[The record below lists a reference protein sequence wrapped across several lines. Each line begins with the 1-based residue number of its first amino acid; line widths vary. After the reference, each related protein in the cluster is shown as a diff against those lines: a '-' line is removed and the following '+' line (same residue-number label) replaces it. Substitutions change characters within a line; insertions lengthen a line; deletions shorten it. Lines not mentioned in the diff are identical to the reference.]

1 VGSTSHS
8 LNGRKFGRAM
18 PEQTWATEICWAVSN
33 LKKTENGMA
42 LVIFGTWYLF
52 SQGKGNKNH
61 FSTLHTE
68 SSYKNT
74 TTTPSHASVVRKFQL
89 QVSRFKSRT

>member
-1 VGSTSHS
+1 
-8 LNGRKFGRAM
+8 
-18 PEQTWATEICWAVSN
+18 
-33 LKKTENGMA
+33 MA

-74 TTTPSHASVVRKFQL
+74 TTTPSHASVVASSNCRFQDSKAEL
-89 QVSRFKSRT
+89 DLSKIYFSFTLSH

>member
-1 VGSTSHS
+1 
-8 LNGRKFGRAM
+8 M

-74 TTTPSHASVVRKFQL
+74 TTTPSHASVVASSNCRFQDSKAEL
-89 QVSRFKSRT
+89 DLSKIYFSFTLSH